1 MNIRISNADNKP
13 IYQQI
18 EEQIKAAIISGELA
32 FDQQLPSIRFLAK
45 ELRISVITTKRAY
58 DELEQQGF
66 INSVPGKGSFVAAQ
80 NKELLKEEHLRKMES
95 ALKEALRYT
104 EFAGLDFNE
113 ICESL
118 RLLIDQGKDE

>member
-1 MNIRISNADNKP
+1 MNIRISNADNRP

-66 INSVPGKGSFVAAQ
+66 INSVPGKGSFVATQ

-95 ALKEALRYT
+95 ALRDALKYAK
-104 EFAGLDFNE
+104 FVGLSFSE

-118 RLLIDQGKDE
+118 CLLIDQGKDE